1 MYAKFLRFYF
11 EKYIIVDVSICAKTI
26 VYKIRVLWKLYDWD

>member
-11 EKYIIVDVSICAKTI
+11 EKYIVDVSICAETI
-26 VYKIRVLWKLYDWD
+26 VYKIGVLWKLYDWD